1 MAQRD
6 DEAIEIASIMDNVIS
21 DAVAAENRPTN
32 MADTNVGNN
41 GNKTKFD
48 CLVPDCDYVTLGCDL
63 ENVASDLL
71 ALHINV
77 MHKEQPRGEKNKHIN
92 KILVPEALDL
102 DPSEDNDEEFG
113 FWLTRFM
120 VYLSECG
127 VDQPAEMYQKLKSRL
142 SFKVFQYICDAL
154 DFKSLVAAL
163 EKLYIKKKNVFA
175 TRNKLLSCKQSTN
188 ENVKTYLQRLNN
200 LAKYC

>member
-6 DEAIEIASIMDNVIS
+6 DEGIEIASIMDNVIS

-41 GNKTKFD
+41 DNKTKFD
-48 CLVPDCDYVTLGCDL
+48 CLVPECDYVTPSCDL

-77 MHKEQPRGEKNKHIN
+77 MHKEQPRGDKNKYIN

-102 DPSEDNDEEFG
+102 DPSEDNDKEFG
-113 FWLTRFM
+113 FWLTRFL
-120 VYLSECG
+120 VYFSECG
-127 VDQPAEMYQKLKSRL
+127 ADQPAEKFQKLTSRL
-142 SFKVFQYICDAL
+142 SFKVHQYVCDAP
-154 DFKSLVAAL
+154 DFDSLVDAL

-175 TRNKLLSCKQSTN
+175 TRNKLLSCKQ
-188 ENVKTYLQRLNN
+188 
-200 LAKYC
+200 